1 MLARITLIQTEAQ
14 LNLTEKSIT
23 DTWALTDKQGRTI
36 TAFDKDTLLATIINK
51 GGCFGVVY
59 QDPEYFYLMCSYF
72 WKRWKSVFAD
82 WYETAAIEY
91 NPLENYDRIEE
102 WTDTTK
108 DVSAETNSQDR
119 SANNSGSTQT
129 DGASNTA
136 TAEQSEDTNGGTSEN
151 KVSAYNATT
160 YAPHDKQETTGNT
173 QSTTAGTTAG
183 ETHDS
188 TSTSGSENETMNG
201 ARAGTFDRDFTHG
214 GRIHGNIGVTT
225 SQQMAQA
232 QYELQLKWG
241 NLYGQMAD
249 IFIKEMLIT
258 IY

>member
-23 DTWALTDKQGRTI
+23 DNWALTDKQGQTI

-72 WKRWKSVFAD
+72 WKRWKSVFSD

-108 DVSAETNSQDR
+108 DVSAESNATSR
-119 SANNSGSTQT
+119 SANNSDQLRR
-129 DGASNTA
+129 TA
-136 TAEQSEDTNGGTSEN
+136 RAIRQRLNSPKIQTAELLKIKFLLIMLQLMRRMISRKPARIPRARQPGPQPE
-151 KVSAYNATT
+151 KR
-160 YAPHDKQETTGNT
+160 
-173 QSTTAGTTAG
+173 TTA
-183 ETHDS
+183 
-188 TSTSGSENETMNG
+188 
-201 ARAGTFDRDFTHG
+201 RALPDPR
-214 GRIHGNIGVTT
+214 
-225 SQQMAQA
+225 M
-232 QYELQLKWG
+232 KP
-241 NLYGQMAD
+241 
-249 IFIKEMLIT
+249 
-258 IY
+258 

>member
-1 MLARITLIQTEAQ
+1 
-14 LNLTEKSIT
+14 
-23 DTWALTDKQGRTI
+23 
-36 TAFDKDTLLATIINK
+36 
-51 GGCFGVVY
+51 
-59 QDPEYFYLMCSYF
+59 MCSYF
-72 WKRWKSVFAD
+72 WKRWKSVFSD
-82 WYETAAIEY
+82 WFETAAIEY

-102 WTDTTK
+102 WTDKTK
-108 DVSAETNSQDR
+108 DISAESNATSRNAS
-119 SANNSGSTQT
+119 NSGSSQT

-151 KVSAYNATT
+151 KVSAYNAST
-160 YAPHDKQETTGNT
+160 YAPHDKQETSGNT

-188 TSTSGSENETMNG
+188 TSISGSENETING
-201 ARAGTFDRDFTHG
+201 AMAGTFDRDFTHG

-249 IFIKEMLIT
+249 IFCKEMLIT